1 MVNYRRATVPGA
13 SYFFTVTLRDRRS
26 SILVEQIAALREA
39 LQTHLRTRPFRIDA
53 MAVLPNH
60 IHALWTLP
68 PDDHDYSGRWRAIKA
83 GVTRATRKRGASL
96 HADRR
101 GEYGLWQRRFWEH
114 LIRDHTDFA
123 RHVEYIHFNPVR
135 HGLVERPAD
144 WPWTSLHRYIRQGIV
159 APDWATDTYE
169 GRFGE

>member
-39 LQTHLRTRPFRIDA
+39 LQTIRRARPFRIDA
-53 MAVLPNH
+53 MAVLPDH
-60 IHALWTLP
+60 IHAIWTLP
-68 PDDHDYSGRWRAIKA
+68 PDDRDYSGRWRAIKA
-83 GVTRATRKRGASL
+83 GFTRAMRESGASL
-96 HADRR
+96 PADRR

-114 LIRDHTDFA
+114 LIRDDTDFA
-123 RHVEYIHFNPVR
+123 RHVDYIHFNPVR
-135 HGLVERPAD
+135 HGLVKRPAD
-144 WPWTSLHRYIRQGIV
+144 WPWTSLQRYIRQGIV
-159 APDWATDTYE
+159 APDWATDMDE

>member
-26 SILVEQIAALREA
+26 SILVEQIAAFREA
-39 LQTHLRTRPFRIDA
+39 LQTTRRARPFRIDA
-53 MAVLPNH
+53 MAVLPDH
-60 IHALWTLP
+60 IHAIWTLP

-83 GVTRATRKRGASL
+83 CFIRTVRECGVPPHR
-96 HADRR
+96 DPR
-101 GEYGLWQRRFWEH
+101 GEYNVWQRRFWEH
-114 LIRDHTDFA
+114 LIRDDTDFA
-123 RHVEYIHFNPVR
+123 RHVDYIHFNPVR
-135 HGLVERPAD
+135 HGLVERPVD

-159 APDWATDTYE
+159 PPDWAVGVDE

>member
-13 SYFFTVTLRDRRS
+13 TCFFTVTLRDRRS
-26 SILVEQIAALREA
+26 SILVEQIAAFREA
-39 LQTHLRTRPFRIDA
+39 LQTARRARPFRIDA
-53 MAVLPNH
+53 MAVLPDH
-60 IHALWTLP
+60 IHAVWTLP
-68 PDDHDYSGRWRAIKA
+68 PDDQDYSGRWRLIKA
-83 GVTRATRKRGASL
+83 GFTRAMRERGVPL

-114 LIRDHTDFA
+114 LIRDDTDFA
-123 RHVEYIHFNPVR
+123 RHVDYIHFNPVR
-135 HGLVERPAD
+135 HGLVERPVD

-159 APDWATDTYE
+159 PPDWAADIDE

>member
-39 LQTHLRTRPFRIDA
+39 LQTTRRARPFRIDA
-53 MAVLPNH
+53 MTVLPDH
-60 IHALWTLP
+60 IHAIWTLP

-83 GVTRATRKRGASL
+83 GFTRATRKRGASL

-159 APDWATDTYE
+159 APDWATDTDE

>member
-1 MVNYRRATVPGA
+1 MVTYRRATVPGA

-39 LQTHLRTRPFRIDA
+39 VQTTKRARPFRIDA

-60 IHALWTLP
+60 IHAIWTLP
-68 PDDHDYSGRWRAIKA
+68 PDDQDYSGRWRAIKA
-83 GVTRATRKRGASL
+83 GFTRAMRESGASL
-96 HADRR
+96 HADRK

-114 LIRDHTDFA
+114 LIRDDTDFA
-123 RHVEYIHFNPVR
+123 RHVDYIHFNPVR

-159 APDWATDTYE
+159 APDWAADMDE